1 MNKTDKNNISL
12 PISKLFKDE
21 NFSIAELCKKAN
33 SIQEINQKLKTY
45 LDPSLHD
52 HFDLANIK
60 TDSVVILVNSSTW
73 ATRLRYN
80 IPAILDALNN
90 QLNFTSIKTVRIKVK
105 TLIPE
110 TSSKAKNPISLSKS
124 SAQILLDTADNLSDP
139 DLRECFLKLSK
150 NVTKSR

>member
-1 MNKTDKNNISL
+1 MSNKKNISL
-12 PISKLFKDE
+12 PVSKLFKDKSL
-21 NFSIAELCKKAN
+21 SIAELCQKAN
-33 SIQEINQKLKTY
+33 LIQRVEQKLKKC
-45 LDPSLHD
+45 LDPSLHNY
-52 HFDLANIK
+52 FELANIK
-60 TDSVVILVNSSTW
+60 TDSVVILVSSSTW

-124 SAQILLDTADNLSDP
+124 SAQILLDTADNFSDP

>member
-1 MNKTDKNNISL
+1 MSNKKNISL
-12 PISKLFKDE
+12 PVGKLFKDKSL
-21 NFSIAELCKKAN
+21 SIAELCQKAN
-33 SIQEINQKLKTY
+33 LIQRVDQKLKKC

-52 HFDLANIK
+52 HFELANIK

-90 QLNFTSIKTVRIKVK
+90 QLNFTTIKTVRIKVK

-110 TSSKAKNPISLSKS
+110 TSNKAENKISLSES
-124 SAQILLDTADNLSDP
+124 SAQILLDVADSFNDP
-139 DLRECFLKLSK
+139 ELKDCFLKLSK
-150 NVTKSR
+150 NVNQSK